1 LWKVLDSE
9 SMKIVADGKSPKKG
23 MLIDC
28 IGDFTRSVKEGL
40 PVYRISG
47 GAGFV
52 WVASYDERGR
62 GTLRFAAVDA
72 SRLSPQN

>member
-1 LWKVLDSE
+1 
-9 SMKIVADGKSPKKG
+9 

>member
-1 LWKVLDSE
+1 
-9 SMKIVADGKSPKKG
+9 

-40 PVYRISG
+40 PVYRVSG

-52 WVASYDERGR
+52 WVASFDERGR
-62 GTLRFAAVDA
+62 GTLRFVAVDA
-72 SRLSPQN
+72 SRLAPQN